1 MPRFLFHLRSHNRT
15 IFDEFGLNLE
25 NERAAHR
32 YAVRITYE
40 TLPYF
45 LTLDPREWAVEV
57 CDEQGETIVTVL
69 FPPDLS
75 ARSGYHHIQNLP
87 SSWPSY

>member
-1 MPRFLFHLRSHNRT
+1 MPRYLFHLRSTRT
-15 IFDEFGLNLE
+15 VIPDNNGMIFNDERE
-25 NERAAHR
+25 AHR

-57 CDEQGETIVTVL
+57 CDEHGETIVTVL
-69 FPPDLS
+69 FPADAA
-75 ARSGYHHIQNLP
+75 ARSGYSHLQSLP
-87 SSWPSY
+87 SKCQL